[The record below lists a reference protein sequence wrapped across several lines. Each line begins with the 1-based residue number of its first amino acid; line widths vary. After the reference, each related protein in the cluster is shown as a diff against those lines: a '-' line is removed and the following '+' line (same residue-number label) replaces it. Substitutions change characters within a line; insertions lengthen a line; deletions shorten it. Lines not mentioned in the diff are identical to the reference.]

1 VGFSTCP
8 PDMRLF
14 IAADIDEVTRLQ
26 LAAAQ
31 HALQSVL
38 NHARVPPKVSWVKPA
53 VAHVTLRFIGETP
66 EESLTLIQ
74 TALAAVT
81 FPPFDATW
89 GTVGTFGGR
98 RQPRVLHVGLTAGS
112 EPFVR
117 LAQQTNERLDP
128 VIGGGA
134 SRPFT
139 PHLTL
144 GRVRAQGTGVNWA
157 QALQEVHLSPT
168 VTRVDHVTLYRSHLS
183 SKGATYTAVSSHG

>member
-1 VGFSTCP
+1 
-8 PDMRLF
+8 MRLF
-14 IAADIDEVTRLQ
+14 VAADIGADTRVQ

-38 NHARVPPKVSWVKPA
+38 DHARMPPKISWVKPA
-53 VAHVTLRFIGETP
+53 VAHVTLRFIGETS

-89 GTVGTFGGR
+89 GAVETFGGR
-98 RQPRVLHVGLTAGS
+98 RHPRVLHVGLTAGS

-117 LAQQTNERLDP
+117 LAQQISERLDP

-144 GRVRAQGTGVNWA
+144 GRVRARGTGVNWA
-157 QALQEVHLSPT
+157 QALQAVHLSPT

-183 SKGATYTAVSSHG
+183 SKGATYTAVSRHG